1 MNVQDELCCPI
12 CLESFRIPVTTPC
25 GHSFCNECISKHWD
39 RANGGYTCPDCRRTY
54 SSRPQ
59 LAKSITLSRISEA
72 LRGEGFAPG
81 TRCRAHGR
89 ELVLYCRI
97 DRLAICS
104 LCANQDHRDHD
115 TVTLEEEA
123 VQTREPMMQRQQWV
137 ESQLRRTLDE
147 ITTWKEWTVSQ
158 QASLHGLG
166 AEVER
171 EFGELSA
178 AVEKAR
184 GKVGGLLEHEERR
197 VLRESGAAIT
207 QLEQHMD
214 GLRHEQLGLQ
224 ACLAIHDH
232 LQLVERSQTLKMTPD
247 CAVCPADQS
256 QVPAHLSNLSNA
268 TAALSEV
275 LRDQLAVFIQLNVP
289 VSATTDQIDRQA
301 ESPGSQSWPHLI
313 PKPDTTAMS
322 ATFQAADTQ
331 ILSVTTPLQEGH
343 KDQHSRNEL
352 PQSAD
357 TQILSVPR
365 PLQESHKE
373 PHSRRELLQY
383 LTEVTFDPNTASQLL
398 VVSGDGR
405 RVENSFCNPQRYPVH
420 LHRFSRLPQV
430 LGVQEFTGGRHY
442 WEMRVSGKVVMLG
455 LACRGM
461 PRNDRGSASFL
472 GRNQASWVLQLAEG
486 SGSAWHDSQPA
497 ELGPVQ
503 CQRFGLY
510 LDHPG
515 QTVTFYRIADSAILL
530 HRFWATFTQPLLP
543 AFHINREA
551 SIRIGN

>member
-158 QASLHGLG
+158 Q
-166 AEVER
+166 
-171 EFGELSA
+171 
-178 AVEKAR
+178 
-184 GKVGGLLEHEERR
+184 
-197 VLRESGAAIT
+197 
-207 QLEQHMD
+207 
-214 GLRHEQLGLQ
+214 
-224 ACLAIHDH
+224 
-232 LQLVERSQTLKMTPD
+232 RSQTLKMTPD